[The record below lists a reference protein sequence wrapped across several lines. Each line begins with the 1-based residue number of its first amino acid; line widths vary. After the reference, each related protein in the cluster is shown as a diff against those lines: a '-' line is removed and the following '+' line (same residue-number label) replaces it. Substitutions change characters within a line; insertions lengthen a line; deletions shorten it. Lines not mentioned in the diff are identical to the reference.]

1 MTTTLYDIIDKLT
14 LKWDRGLIESIL
26 KQVSTPFYEHKLVFF
41 LLEEIWDMLEFIDDP
56 MEFMTED
63 RKIEQIE
70 KLLGVSRIERAAKSV
85 ELEIVETPELKIK
98 ILNAEEVIAKHPG
111 WFTKRDEVTWD
122 KSC

>member
-70 KLLGVSRIERAAKSV
+70 KILGVSRIERAAKSV

-111 WFTKRDEVTWD
+111 WFTKRDEVT
-122 KSC
+122 

>member
-1 MTTTLYDIIDKLT
+1 MTTTLYDIIDT
-14 LKWDRGLIESIL
+14 WTMKWDRGLIESIL

-122 KSC
+122 QSC

>member
-98 ILNAEEVIAKHPG
+98 ILNAEEVITKHPG

-122 KSC
+122 LSC

>member
-122 KSC
+122 QSC